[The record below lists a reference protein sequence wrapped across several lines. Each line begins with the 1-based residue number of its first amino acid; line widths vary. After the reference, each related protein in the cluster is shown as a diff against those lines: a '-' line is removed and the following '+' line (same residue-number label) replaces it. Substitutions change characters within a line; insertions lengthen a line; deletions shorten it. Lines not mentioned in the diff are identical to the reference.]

1 MFRDRHDAGRQLSER
16 LLHLKGRDAVVLAL
30 PRGGVP
36 VATEGAQALHAPV
49 DIVLVRKIGAPRL
62 PELAIA
68 AVVDGP
74 EPHTAYNRD
83 IIDLLH
89 IPDAYID
96 EKREQQLEEIAR
108 RRKLYLKGRPRI
120 KVAGR
125 TAIIV
130 DDGIATGATVRA
142 AIDALRQA
150 EPTHLVLAVPAAPP
164 EVVTGLQAEVD
175 ELVCLESPPLF
186 GAISRFYLSFPQLD
200 DTEVVRLLDEAAA
213 ALDSDT
219 KAASR

>member
-1 MFRDRHDAGRQLSER
+1 MFRDRRDAGRQISER
-16 LLHLKGRDAVVLAL
+16 LQHLKDRDPVVLAL
-30 PRGGVP
+30 VRGGVP
-36 VATEGAQALHAPV
+36 VAAEVARALSAPLDTV
-49 DIVLVRKIGAPRL
+49 FVRKIGAPWQ

-83 IIDLLH
+83 IIDALH
-89 IPDAYID
+89 ISDAYIA

-108 RRKLYLKGRPRI
+108 RRELYLKGRPRI
-120 KVAGR
+120 QVAGR

-142 AIDALRQA
+142 AIEAVRQA
-150 EPTHLVLAVPAAPP
+150 EPTHLVLAVPVAPP
-164 EVVTGLQAEVD
+164 DTIAVLEPEVD
-175 ELVCLESPPLF
+175 ELICLEAPPLF
-186 GAISRFYLSFPQLD
+186 GAISMFYRSFAQVD

-213 ALDSDT
+213 AFDRET